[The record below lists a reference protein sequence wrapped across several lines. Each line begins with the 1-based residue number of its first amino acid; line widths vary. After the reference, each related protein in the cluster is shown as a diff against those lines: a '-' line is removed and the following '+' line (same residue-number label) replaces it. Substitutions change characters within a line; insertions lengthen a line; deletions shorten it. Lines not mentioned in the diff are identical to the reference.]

1 MGMAVRARSMRVTVG
16 ATTAAVAVC
25 MPQGEDTHQV
35 DEETADGDSL
45 VKK

>member
-1 MGMAVRARSMRVTVG
+1 MGMAVRARSVRVTVR
-16 ATTAAVAVC
+16 TTAADVAVC
-25 MPQGEDTHQV
+25 VAKGKDTHQV

>member
-1 MGMAVRARSMRVTVG
+1 MTVRARSVRVTVR
-16 ATTAAVAVC
+16 TTAPAAVAVC
-25 MPQGEDTHQV
+25 VAKSEDTHQV